1 MKMKKIIA
9 AALISLLLLP
19 VSLISADENKYEY
32 KVTIY
37 SGTKAVFEDGT
48 NSVTITV
55 DPDSRLS
62 VSYSESEKSVYL
74 NGSAYKLVM
83 DTDSKYELLGF
94 KKTGYDNNQYIVSY
108 DGSIFEDQSF
118 VMTYGVEGS
127 LIKYSVVYQ
136 TSDGTV
142 LGSSEYKGKVGD
154 KPIVAA
160 LAFDGYLP
168 DAYNRTRTLKQDGD
182 NTFVFTYHAVSA
194 QTVEEVEYITQE
206 DGTVVAVPTSP
217 SAPAAPSATADTTV
231 GTEEG
236 STTEPVEILDE
247 DVPLAAPDSTTNA
260 KPEEKP
266 AAMPHAEI
274 NTPFNRILLVS
285 AFISLLILMIFI
297 FIGVR
302 RDTEEEY

>member
-1 MKMKKIIA
+1 MKIKRIIA
-9 AALISLLLLP
+9 AALIGLLLLP
-19 VSLISADENKYEY
+19 ASMISADENKYEY

-37 SGTKAVFEDGT
+37 SGTKAVFEDGS
-48 NSVTITV
+48 NAVTVTV
-55 DPDSRLS
+55 DPDGKLS
-62 VSYSESEKSVYL
+62 VSYSDKDKCVYL
-74 NGSAYKLVM
+74 NGTAYQLQM
-83 DTDSKYELLGF
+83 DANSKYELLGF

-108 DGSIFEDQSF
+108 DGSIAEDLSF

-127 LIKYSVVYQ
+127 LLNYTVIYK
-136 TSDGTV
+136 TADGTV
-142 LGSSEYKGKVGD
+142 LGSSEYKGKAGD

-182 NTFVFTYHAVSA
+182 NTFVFTYHAVTS

-206 DGTVVAVPTSP
+206 DGTVVAVPTTP
-217 SAPAAPSATADTTV
+217 SAPAAPAATSEAPADTQ
-231 GTEEG
+231 EE
-236 STTEPVEILDE
+236 TATEPVEILDE
-247 DVPLAAPDSTTNA
+247 DVPLAAPDSTTNV

-266 AAMPHAEI
+266 AAMPYAEI